1 MRSRLLTLLAL
12 ALGACTTPPDLVVVA
27 YNIKHGRGMDGVVDL
42 ERAARVLEA
51 QDPDVVTL
59 QEVDLGCGRSG
70 GVNQAAW
77 LGKRLGMT
85 PVFGPFMDYDG
96 GQYGM
101 AVLSRLPVVASQNH
115 PLPPGPEPRTALAVR
130 VHLPDGGEAVVV
142 GVHLYRTEEE
152 RLAQAGAMLAAL
164 DPNTPTILA
173 GDFNSRPDSP
183 VMALVAETFHDVDK
197 GSDRLTFDSVDP
209 RVEIDYVLV
218 RPLGRFSGLELDV
231 LDEPLASDHRPLVL
245 RAQLR

>member
-1 MRSRLLTLLAL
+1 MMVWPSELILCKATVF
-12 ALGACTTPPDLVVVA
+12 TPQQIDA
-27 YNIKHGRGMDGVVDL
+27 
-42 ERAARVLEA
+42 
-51 QDPDVVTL
+51 
-59 QEVDLGCGRSG
+59 
-70 GVNQAAW
+70 
-77 LGKRLGMT
+77 
-85 PVFGPFMDYDG
+85 
-96 GQYGM
+96 
-101 AVLSRLPVVASQNH
+101 LSRMMKSVL
-115 PLPPGPEPRTALAVR
+115 
-130 VHLPDGGEAVVV
+130 D
-142 GVHLYRTEEE
+142 E

-218 RPLGRFSGLELDV
+218 RPLGRFRGLELDV